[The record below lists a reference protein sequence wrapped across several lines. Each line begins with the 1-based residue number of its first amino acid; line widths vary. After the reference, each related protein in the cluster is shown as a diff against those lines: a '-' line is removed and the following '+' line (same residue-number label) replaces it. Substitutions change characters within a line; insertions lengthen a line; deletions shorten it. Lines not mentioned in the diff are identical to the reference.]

1 MSKVVQWKRGNV
13 TVNDTYTGANGEVT
27 IDTTNWNLRVHD
39 GITAGG
45 YTIDS
50 NQGGSSF
57 SNLTVTGF
65 ANIGNVV
72 ITDNQIYANT
82 GNIKLQSSNTSVD
95 GIFIRGDNGRIGFNT
110 EPWEDGIGFDATFGN
125 SSLYSREYWASGDY
139 ANGYQFLTPGGR
151 TGFSHAYDLSQGNV
165 SLIQVKHDD
174 IAVIKFQDNNTSE
187 LRGNLVV
194 SSDGATFGS
203 FPNAFVQMYGNV
215 DSYQQLV
222 QQNLSDGTSAS
233 TDIVA
238 TADNGDDSTYYIDMG
253 IDGSN
258 YSDPAFF
265 GDVAT
270 KNDGYLYVVGYDAT
284 GPSTGNVG
292 NLILGSTNGLVK
304 TFVGNIAQAN
314 VVTTVSQGLL
324 TVAGNVAASNF
335 VGTVFADYVQ
345 FLDGGSETES
355 YISETG
361 FIVGSNNTSTI
372 ATLQA
377 QDVRIITDFNG
388 GSTTWTFGATGT
400 LTLPGNLVTSNTYV
414 PSASNSAG
422 TAGQITWDGDYVYV
436 CVATDTWKR
445 ANLSTW

>member
-13 TVNDTYTGANGEVT
+13 TVNDSYTGAAGEIT
-27 IDTTNWNLRVHD
+27 IDTDNWNLRVHD
-39 GITAGG
+39 GSTAGG

-50 NQGGSSF
+50 TSGGSSF
-57 SNLTVTGF
+57 SNLSVSGF
-65 ANIGNVV
+65 GNIGNVV
-72 ITDNQIYANT
+72 ITNNQVYANT

-110 EPWEDGIGFDATFGN
+110 EPWEDGVGYDVTFGN
-125 SSLYSREYWASGDY
+125 SSLYSREYWASANY
-139 ANGYQFLTPGGR
+139 TNGYQFLTPEGR
-151 TGFSHAYDLSQGNV
+151 TGFSHAYDTSQGNV
-165 SLIQVKHDD
+165 SLIQLRHDSTVV
-174 IAVIKFQDNNTSE
+174 AKFQDNNTSQ
-187 LRGNLVV
+187 LTGNLVV
-194 SSDGATFGS
+194 TSDGSTFGS

-222 QQNLSDGTSAS
+222 EQNLSDGTSAS

-238 TADNGDDSTYYIDMG
+238 TADNGDDNMHFIDMG

-270 KNDGYLYVVGYDAT
+270 KNDGYLYVVGNDVT
-284 GPSTGNVG
+284 GPSLGNVG

-314 VVTTVSQGLL
+314 VVTTASESGFTVNKGAFVVAANSAPAANNSTG
-324 TVAGNVAASNF
+324 VAG
-335 VGTVFADYVQ
+335 
-345 FLDGGSETES
+345 
-355 YISETG
+355 
-361 FIVGSNNTSTI
+361 TI
-372 ATLQA
+372 A
-377 QDVRIITDFNG
+377 
-388 GSTTWTFGATGT
+388 
-400 LTLPGNLVTSNTYV
+400 
-414 PSASNSAG
+414 
-422 TAGQITWDGDYVYV
+422 WDGDYVYV